1 MAMLGAELKAQ
12 ALIAILETA
21 KALNEFQERTIR
33 DLKLESIDFM
43 NVILEATSDDEVKAP
58 VDSITGLKH

>member
-1 MAMLGAELKAQ
+1 MAMVGAELKAQ

-43 NVILEATSDDEVKAP
+43 NVILEATSDDEVKAL